1 MCIEYGRSLKKDE
14 ILSAYFRYEGAL
26 YLSDVVFFFFFS
38 SGALSIRCR
47 VLNKLHPAHGLIS
60 MHNRDQ

>member
-26 YLSDVVFFFFFS
+26 YLSDVVFFF
-38 SGALSIRCR
+38 
-47 VLNKLHPAHGLIS
+47 
-60 MHNRDQ
+60 